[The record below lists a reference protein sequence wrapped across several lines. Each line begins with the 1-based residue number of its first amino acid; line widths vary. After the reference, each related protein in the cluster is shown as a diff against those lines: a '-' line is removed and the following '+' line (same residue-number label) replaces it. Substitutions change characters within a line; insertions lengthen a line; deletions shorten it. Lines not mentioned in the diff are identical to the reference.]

1 MRKILF
7 VCTGNTCRSPMAEA
21 LFNKMIKDENIA
33 DVSASSAGIA
43 AYAGS
48 PASENAISAAG
59 ELGADLSKHKARLIT
74 HKLIDGSDEI
84 YCMSDSHAKALKG
97 LFPEAEKKI
106 KVLGGGIRDPF
117 GGDINVYRAC
127 RDQILAALKNIIK
140 R

>member
-21 LFNKMIKDENIA
+21 MFNKMIKDRNIA

-48 PASENAISAAG
+48 PASENAMAAVK
-59 ELGADLSKHKARLIT
+59 ELGADLSRHKARLVT
-74 HKLIDGSDEI
+74 RKLVDESDQI
-84 YCMSDSHAKALKG
+84 YCMSDSHAKTLKG
-97 LFPEAEKKI
+97 LFPEAEAKI
-106 KVLGGGIRDPF
+106 KVLGGGIEDPF

-127 RDQILAALKNIIK
+127 RDQILAALNDIIK
-140 R
+140 H